1 MSQAINTIRFEE
13 IRRQSLAGQ
22 KFQAERKLYERI
34 ESIRQF
40 EARTIAAAY
49 KFAND
54 GLDEGKLDRMIEKFA
69 KEKI

>member
-1 MSQAINTIRFEE
+1 MSQTTNTLRFEE

-22 KFQAERKLYERI
+22 KFQAERKMYERI

-40 EARTIAAAY
+40 EARTIAAAE
-49 KFAND
+49 KFAKD
-54 GLDEGKLDRMIEKFA
+54 GLDEGILNRMIEKFA

>member
-1 MSQAINTIRFEE
+1 MSQTTNTIRFEE

-22 KFQAERKLYERI
+22 KFQAERELYERI

-40 EARTIAAAY
+40 ESITIAAAE
-49 KFAND
+49 KFAKD
-54 GLDEGKLDRMIEKFA
+54 GLDEGILNRMIEKFA